1 MGARRLRI
9 RSFNKRNDNVGPQYG
24 VRFTMDGAVLE
35 EYIESDLQASSQNLV
50 ERRDCKNTNQV
61 TAISNFMTGIV
72 THESSLN
79 DTSSHTLETLQLF
92 LSVFIAFTSTY

>member
-1 MGARRLRI
+1 MSVLNMACG
-9 RSFNKRNDNVGPQYG
+9 
-24 VRFTMDGAVLE
+24 FTMDGAVLE
-35 EYIESDLQASSQNLV
+35 EYIESDLQASSQNLA

-61 TAISNFMTGIV
+61 TAINNFMTGIV